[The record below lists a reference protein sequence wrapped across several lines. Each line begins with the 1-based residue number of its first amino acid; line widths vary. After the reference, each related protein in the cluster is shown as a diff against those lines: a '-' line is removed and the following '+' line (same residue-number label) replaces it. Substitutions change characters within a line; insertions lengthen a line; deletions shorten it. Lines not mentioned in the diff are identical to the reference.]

1 MVAVVTRWFSGTK
14 LGTGGLVRAYGGAA
28 AAALDLAPTRVVT
41 RTRRIVLAY
50 PYSCSSPVKVLLEEF
65 ELVPSDATYAESVR
79 LVIDIPLSSAD
90 AFAAAF
96 IDRTAGRGTVTS

>member
-1 MVAVVTRWFSGTK
+1 MVR
-14 LGTGGLVRAYGGAA
+14 
-28 AAALDLAPTRVVT
+28 T

-50 PYSCSSPVKVLLEEF
+50 PYSCSRPVKVLLDEF
-65 ELVPSDATYAESVR
+65 DLVPSDASYAESVR
-79 LVIDIPLSSAD
+79 LVLDIPLSCAD